1 MSSSCTPILVGEKGR
16 EREGEGKGE
25 ERGREREREG
35 GEERVITSLEAESLI
50 CATLS

>member
-1 MSSSCTPILVGEKGR
+1 MLVSLIRFRGKEG
-16 EREGEGKGE
+16 EREGG
-25 ERGREREREG
+25 G